1 MIKKIKSSLSE
12 KILFTFL
19 ILLAVFTFGSFYLI
33 KNKCLFVKELDL
45 DELKISD
52 PKNLA
57 IMDVECGKV
66 AIELYPQVS
75 PKSVER
81 FKYFVNSGL
90 YNNSA
95 FYRVIENTLVQAGDL
110 EFGYHDNINYFK
122 IGSGTSKLGKLKSEL
137 SNDYEFKAGTV
148 AMARGEFDTE
158 DSEFF
163 IILKDIPLYQ
173 GEYTPVGKVIFGLDA
188 LKKIKVGNKTDYVLR
203 PDYIKEFQLL
213 KTN

>member
-19 ILLAVFTFGSFYLI
+19 ISLAVFTFGSFYLI
-33 KNKCLFVKELDL
+33 KNKCLFIKQLDL
-45 DELKISD
+45 SELEIKDS
-52 PKNLA
+52 KNLA

-66 AIELYPQVS
+66 AIELYPKIS

-122 IGSGTSKLGKLKSEL
+122 VGSGQSNLGKLKSEL
-137 SNDYEFKAGTV
+137 SNDYEFKEGTV

-173 GEYTPVGKVIFGLDA
+173 GEYTPVGKVIFGLDS

-213 KTN
+213 EN

>member
-19 ILLAVFTFGSFYLI
+19 ISLAVFTFGSFYLI
-33 KNKCLFVKELDL
+33 KNKCLFIKQLDL
-45 DELKISD
+45 SELEIKDS
-52 PKNLA
+52 KNLA

-66 AIELYPQVS
+66 AIELYPKIS

-81 FKYFVNSGL
+81 FKYFVDSGL

-122 IGSGTSKLGKLKSEL
+122 IGSGKSKLGKLKSEL

-173 GEYTPVGKVIFGLDA
+173 GEYTPIGKVVFGLDA

-213 KTN
+213 EN

>member
-1 MIKKIKSSLSE
+1 MIKKVKSSLSE
-12 KILFTFL
+12 KILFIFL
-19 ILLAVFTFGSFYLI
+19 ILLAVFTFGSFYMI
-33 KNKCLFVKELDL
+33 KNKCLFIKQLDL
-45 DELKISD
+45 NELEIKDS
-52 PKNLA
+52 KNLA

-66 AIELYPQVS
+66 AIELYPKIS

-173 GEYTPVGKVIFGLDA
+173 GEYTPVGKVIFGLDS
-188 LKKIKVGNKTDYVLR
+188 LKKIKVGNKTNYVLR

-213 KTN
+213 EN

>member
-1 MIKKIKSSLSE
+1 M
-12 KILFTFL
+12 
-19 ILLAVFTFGSFYLI
+19 
-33 KNKCLFVKELDL
+33 FVKELDL
-45 DELKISD
+45 DKLKISD

-57 IMDVECGKV
+57 IMDVECGRV

-81 FKYFVNSGL
+81 FKYFINTGL

-110 EFGYHDNINYFK
+110 EFGYQDNINYFK
-122 IGSGTSKLGKLKSEL
+122 VGSGGSKLGKLKSEL

-213 KTN
+213 EN

>member
-19 ILLAVFTFGSFYLI
+19 ISLAVFTFGSFYLI
-33 KNKCLFVKELDL
+33 KNKCLFVKELNL

-66 AIELYPQVS
+66 AIELYPEVS
-75 PKSVER
+75 PKSVKR

-122 IGSGTSKLGKLKSEL
+122 IGSGKSKLGKLKSEL

-173 GEYTPVGKVIFGLDA
+173 GEYTPVGQVIFGLDA

-213 KTN
+213 EN

>member
-1 MIKKIKSSLSE
+1 MIKKVKSSLSE
-12 KILFTFL
+12 KILFIFL
-19 ILLAVFTFGSFYLI
+19 ISLTVITFGSFYII
-33 KNKCLFVKELDL
+33 KNKCLFVQQLNL
-45 DELKISD
+45 NELKIKD
-52 PKNLA
+52 AKNFA
-57 IMDVECGKV
+57 IMNVECGKV
-66 AIELYPQVS
+66 AIELYPQIS

-81 FKYFVNSGL
+81 FKYFINSGL

-137 SNDYEFKAGTV
+137 NNDYEFKAGTV

-173 GEYTPVGKVIFGLDA
+173 GEYTPIGKVVFGLDA
-188 LKKIKVGNKTDYVLR
+188 LKKIKVGDKTDYVLR

-213 KTN
+213 EN

>member
-1 MIKKIKSSLSE
+1 MIKKVKSSLSE
-12 KILFTFL
+12 KILFIFL
-19 ILLAVFTFGSFYLI
+19 ILLAVFTFGSFYMI
-33 KNKCLFVKELDL
+33 KNKCLFIKQLDL
-45 DELKISD
+45 SELEIKDS
-52 PKNLA
+52 KKWA
-57 IMDVECGKV
+57 IMDVKCGKV
-66 AIELYPQVS
+66 AIELYPKIS

-81 FKYFVNSGL
+81 FKYFVDSGL

-122 IGSGTSKLGKLKSEL
+122 VGSGQSNLGKLKSEL
-137 SNDYEFKAGTV
+137 SNDYEFKEGTV

-173 GEYTPVGKVIFGLDA
+173 GEYTPVGKVIFGLDS

-213 KTN
+213 EN

>member
-1 MIKKIKSSLSE
+1 MIKKVKSSLSE
-12 KILFTFL
+12 KILFIFL

-45 DELKISD
+45 EKLKISD
-52 PKNLA
+52 LKNLA

-122 IGSGTSKLGKLKSEL
+122 IGSGKSKLGKLKSEL

-173 GEYTPVGKVIFGLDA
+173 GEYTPVGKVIFGLDS

-213 KTN
+213 EN

>member
-1 MIKKIKSSLSE
+1 MIKKVKSSLSE
-12 KILFTFL
+12 KILFFFL
-19 ILLAVFTFGSFYLI
+19 ILLAVFTFGSFYMI
-33 KNKCLFVKELDL
+33 KNKCLFIKQLDL
-45 DELKISD
+45 SELEIKDS
-52 PKNLA
+52 KNLA

-66 AIELYPQVS
+66 AIELYPKIS

-95 FYRVIENTLVQAGDL
+95 FYRVIENTLVQAGDV
-110 EFGYHDNINYFK
+110 EFGYHDSINYFK
-122 IGSGTSKLGKLKSEL
+122 VGSGQSNLGKLKSEL

-173 GEYTPVGKVIFGLDA
+173 GEYTPVGKVIFGLDS

-213 KTN
+213 EN

>member
-19 ILLAVFTFGSFYLI
+19 ISLAIFTFGSFYLI
-33 KNKCLFVKELDL
+33 KNKCLFVKGLDL
-45 DELKISD
+45 DELKIID

-57 IMDVECGKV
+57 IMDVECGQV
-66 AIELYPQVS
+66 AIELYPEVS

-81 FKYFVNSGL
+81 FKYFVNTGL
-90 YNNSA
+90 YNNSS

-122 IGSGTSKLGKLKSEL
+122 IGSGKSKLGKLKSEL

-188 LKKIKVGNKTDYVLR
+188 LKKIKVGNKSDYVLR

-213 KTN
+213 EN

>member
-1 MIKKIKSSLSE
+1 MIKKVKSSLSE
-12 KILFTFL
+12 KILFIFL
-19 ILLAVFTFGSFYLI
+19 ILLAVFTFGSFYMI
-33 KNKCLFVKELDL
+33 KNKCLFIKQLDL
-45 DELKISD
+45 SELEIKDS
-52 PKNLA
+52 KNLA

-66 AIELYPQVS
+66 AIELYPKIS

-173 GEYTPVGKVIFGLDA
+173 GEYTPVGKVIFGLDS

-213 KTN
+213 EN

>member
-1 MIKKIKSSLSE
+1 MIKKVKSSLSE
-12 KILFTFL
+12 KILFIFL
-19 ILLAVFTFGSFYLI
+19 ILLAVFTFGSFYMI
-33 KNKCLFVKELDL
+33 KNKCLFIKQLDL
-45 DELKISD
+45 SELEIKDS
-52 PKNLA
+52 KNLA

-66 AIELYPQVS
+66 AIELYPKIS

-81 FKYFVNSGL
+81 FKYFVDSGL

-122 IGSGTSKLGKLKSEL
+122 IGSGKSKLGKLKSEL

-158 DSEFF
+158 DSEFV
-163 IILKDIPLYQ
+163 ILFKDIPLYQ
-173 GEYTPVGKVIFGLDA
+173 GEYTPIGKVVFGLDA
-188 LKKIKVGNKTDYVLR
+188 LKKIKIGNKTDYVLR

-213 KTN
+213 EN

>member
-52 PKNLA
+52 PQNLA

-66 AIELYPQVS
+66 VIELYPQVS
-75 PKSVER
+75 PKSVKR
-81 FKYFVNSGL
+81 FKYFINSGL

-110 EFGYHDNINYFK
+110 EYGYHDNINYFK
-122 IGSGTSKLGKLKSEL
+122 IGSGKSKLGKLKSEL

-173 GEYTPVGKVIFGLDA
+173 GEYTPIGKVVFGLDA
-188 LKKIKVGNKTDYVLR
+188 LKKIKFGNKTDYVLR

-213 KTN
+213 EN

>member
-12 KILFTFL
+12 RILFIFL
-19 ILLAVFTFGSFYLI
+19 ISLAVISFGSFYMI
-33 KNKCLFVKELDL
+33 KNKCLFVKQLDL
-45 DELKISD
+45 DEITIND
-52 PKNLA
+52 PQNLA

-66 AIELYPQVS
+66 VIELYPQIS
-75 PKSVER
+75 PKSVKR

-90 YNNSA
+90 YNNST

-122 IGSGTSKLGKLKSEL
+122 IGSGKSKLGKLKSEL

-213 KTN
+213 KN

>member
-19 ILLAVFTFGSFYLI
+19 ISLAVFTFGSFYLI

-45 DELKISD
+45 DELKIND

-81 FKYFVNSGL
+81 FKYFINSGL

-122 IGSGTSKLGKLKSEL
+122 IGSGKSKLGKLKSEL
-137 SNDYEFKAGTV
+137 SNDYEFNAGTV

-173 GEYTPVGKVIFGLDA
+173 GEYTC
-188 LKKIKVGNKTDYVLR
+188 
-203 PDYIKEFQLL
+203 LL
-213 KTN
+213 YTSPSPRD

>member
-1 MIKKIKSSLSE
+1 MIKKVKSSLSE
-12 KILFTFL
+12 KILFFFL
-19 ILLAVFTFGSFYLI
+19 ILLAVFTFGSFYMI
-33 KNKCLFVKELDL
+33 KNKCLFIKQLDL
-45 DELKISD
+45 NELEIKDS
-52 PKNLA
+52 KNLA

-66 AIELYPQVS
+66 VIELYPNVS

-122 IGSGTSKLGKLKSEL
+122 IGSGKSKLGKLKSEL

-173 GEYTPVGKVIFGLDA
+173 GEYTPIGKVVFGLDA
-188 LKKIKVGNKTDYVLR
+188 IKKIKVGNKTDYVLR
-203 PDYIKEFQLL
+203 PDYIKKFQLL
-213 KTN
+213 EN

>member
-12 KILFTFL
+12 KILFIFL
-19 ILLAVFTFGSFYLI
+19 ISLAIFTFGSFYFI
-33 KNKCLFVKELDL
+33 KNKCLFIKELDL
-45 DELKISD
+45 NKIEITD
-52 PKNLA
+52 PKNFA
-57 IMDVECGKV
+57 IMHVECGKV

-81 FKYFVNSGL
+81 FKYFINSGL

-188 LKKIKVGNKTDYVLR
+188 LKKIKVGDKTDYVLR

-213 KTN
+213 DN

>member
-19 ILLAVFTFGSFYLI
+19 ISLAVFTFGSFYMI
-33 KNKCLFVKELDL
+33 KNKCLFIKQLDL
-45 DELKISD
+45 SELEIKDS
-52 PKNLA
+52 KNLA

-66 AIELYPQVS
+66 AIELYPKIS

-122 IGSGTSKLGKLKSEL
+122 VGSGQSNLGKLKSEL
-137 SNDYEFKAGTV
+137 SNDYEFKEGTV

-173 GEYTPVGKVIFGLDA
+173 GEYTPVGKVIFGLDS

-213 KTN
+213 EN

>member
-1 MIKKIKSSLSE
+1 MIKKVESSLSE
-12 KILFTFL
+12 KILFIFL
-19 ILLAVFTFGSFYLI
+19 ILLAVFTFGSFYMI
-33 KNKCLFVKELDL
+33 KNKCLFIKQLDL
-45 DELKISD
+45 SELEIKDS
-52 PKNLA
+52 KNLA

-81 FKYFVNSGL
+81 FRYFVNSGL

-122 IGSGTSKLGKLKSEL
+122 IGSGKSKLGKLKSEL

-173 GEYTPVGKVIFGLDA
+173 GEYTPIGKVVFGLDA
-188 LKKIKVGNKTDYVLR
+188 LKKIKIGNKTDYVLR

-213 KTN
+213 EN

>member
-12 KILFTFL
+12 KILFIFL
-19 ILLAVFTFGSFYLI
+19 ISLAVFTFTTFYMI
-33 KNKCLFVKELDL
+33 KNKCLFVKQLDL
-45 DELKISD
+45 DELKIND

-57 IMDVECGKV
+57 IMNVECGKV

-81 FKYFVNSGL
+81 FKYFIKSGL
-90 YNNSA
+90 YNNSS

-110 EFGYHDNINYFK
+110 EFGYHENINYFK
-122 IGSGTSKLGKLKSEL
+122 IGSGISKLGKLKSEL

-213 KTN
+213 EN

>member
-12 KILFTFL
+12 KILFIFL
-19 ILLAVFTFGSFYLI
+19 ISLAVFTFGSFYMI
-33 KNKCLFVKELDL
+33 KNKCFFIKELDL
-45 DELKISD
+45 NELKIKDS
-52 PKNLA
+52 KNFA

-66 AIELYPQVS
+66 AIELYPKIS

-81 FKYFVNSGL
+81 FKYFINSGL

-110 EFGYHDNINYFK
+110 EFGYHENLNYFK

-188 LKKIKVGNKTDYVLR
+188 LKKIKIGNKTDYVLR

-213 KTN
+213 EN

>member
-1 MIKKIKSSLSE
+1 MIKKVKSSLLE
-12 KILFTFL
+12 KILFIFL
-19 ILLAVFTFGSFYLI
+19 ILLAVFTFGSFYVI
-33 KNKCLFVKELDL
+33 KNKCLFIKQLDL
-45 DELKISD
+45 NKLDIKDS
-52 PKNLA
+52 KNLA

-66 AIELYPQVS
+66 AIELYPKIS

-110 EFGYHDNINYFK
+110 EFGYHNNINYFK
-122 IGSGTSKLGKLKSEL
+122 VGSGESKLGKLKSEL
-137 SNDYEFKAGTV
+137 NNDYEFKAGTV
-148 AMARGEFDTE
+148 AMARGEFNTE

-173 GEYTPVGKVIFGLDA
+173 GEYTPVGKVIFGLDS
-188 LKKIKVGNKTDYVLR
+188 LKKIKVGNKTNYVLR

-213 KTN
+213 EN

>member
-19 ILLAVFTFGSFYLI
+19 ISLAVFTFGSFYLI
-33 KNKCLFVKELDL
+33 KNKCLFIKQLDL
-45 DELKISD
+45 NELEIKD

-66 AIELYPQVS
+66 AIELYPKIS

-110 EFGYHDNINYFK
+110 EFGYHDKINYFK

-148 AMARGEFDTE
+148 AMARGKFDTE

-173 GEYTPVGKVIFGLDA
+173 GEYTPVGKVVFGLDA

-213 KTN
+213 EN

>member
-1 MIKKIKSSLSE
+1 
-12 KILFTFL
+12 
-19 ILLAVFTFGSFYLI
+19 
-33 KNKCLFVKELDL
+33 
-45 DELKISD
+45 
-52 PKNLA
+52 
-57 IMDVECGKV
+57 MDVECGKV

-122 IGSGTSKLGKLKSEL
+122 IGSGKSKLGKLKSEL

-173 GEYTPVGKVIFGLDA
+173 GEYTPIGKVIFGLDS

-213 KTN
+213 EN

>member
-19 ILLAVFTFGSFYLI
+19 ISLAVFTFGSFYLI
-33 KNKCLFVKELDL
+33 KNKCLFIKQLDL
-45 DELKISD
+45 NELEIKD

-66 AIELYPQVS
+66 AIELYPKIS

-213 KTN
+213 EN

>member
-1 MIKKIKSSLSE
+1 MIKKVKSSLSE
-12 KILFTFL
+12 KILFIFL
-19 ILLAVFTFGSFYLI
+19 IFLAVFTFGSFYMI
-33 KNKCLFVKELDL
+33 KNKCLFIKQLDL
-45 DELKISD
+45 SELEIKDS
-52 PKNLA
+52 KNLA

-66 AIELYPQVS
+66 AIELYPKIS
-75 PKSVER
+75 PKSVKR

-122 IGSGTSKLGKLKSEL
+122 IGSGKSKLGKLKSEL

-188 LKKIKVGNKTDYVLR
+188 LKKIKVGDKTDYVLR

-213 KTN
+213 EN

>member
-1 MIKKIKSSLSE
+1 MIKKVKSSLSE
-12 KILFTFL
+12 KILFIFL
-19 ILLAVFTFGSFYLI
+19 ILLAVFTFGSFYMI
-33 KNKCLFVKELDL
+33 KNKCLFIKQLDL
-45 DELKISD
+45 SELEIKDS
-52 PKNLA
+52 KNLA

-66 AIELYPQVS
+66 AIELYPKIS

-122 IGSGTSKLGKLKSEL
+122 IGSGKSKLGKLKSEL

-173 GEYTPVGKVIFGLDA
+173 GEYTPIGKVVFGLDA
-188 LKKIKVGNKTDYVLR
+188 LKKIKIGNKTDYVLR
-203 PDYIKEFQLL
+203 PDYIKELQLL
-213 KTN
+213 EN

>member
-19 ILLAVFTFGSFYLI
+19 ISLAVFTFGSFYLI

-45 DELKISD
+45 DKLKISD

-75 PKSVER
+75 PKSVKR

-122 IGSGTSKLGKLKSEL
+122 IGSGESKLGKLKSEL

-213 KTN
+213 EN